1 MFSIGVGLTNLD
13 EIYAIASEPNRQNT
27 ILVDSFEVLKTVSS
41 RLVAAIC
48 EGDQNACLSSRMF
61 LVARQSRLLIDFV
74 VYKYKCLKICFGIKS
89 GFYANKFSM
98 FGN

>member
-48 EGDQNACLSSRMF
+48 EGD
-61 LVARQSRLLIDFV
+61 
-74 VYKYKCLKICFGIKS
+74 
-89 GFYANKFSM
+89 
-98 FGN
+98 